1 MLYDTLREYEFE
13 EALRDEERFSDWD
26 EGEAVNIPQDD
37 ADDWEA
43 NCLSEEAHRRML
55 ERASKEYHEN
65 MKAIERW
72 YKK

>member
-1 MLYDTLREYEFE
+1 MYDRLFDYQFE
-13 EALRDEERFSDWD
+13 EALSDLDRVCDWD
-26 EGEAVNIPQDD
+26 EREVKNRPQDD

-43 NCLSEEAHRRML
+43 NCLSEEARRRML
-55 ERASKEYHEN
+55 EKASKEYHEN

>member
-1 MLYDTLREYEFE
+1 MYDSLFDYQFE
-13 EALRDEERFSDWD
+13 EALSDLDRVCDWD
-26 EGEAVNIPQDD
+26 EREVKNRPQDSE
-37 ADDWEA
+37 DDLEA

>member
-1 MLYDTLREYEFE
+1 MYDRLFDYQFE
-13 EALRDEERFSDWD
+13 LALSDLERVCDWD
-26 EGEAVNIPQDD
+26 ELEVKNKPQDD

-65 MKAIERW
+65 MERIRRRLN
-72 YKK
+72 K

>member
-1 MLYDTLREYEFE
+1 MFYDTIREYEFE
-13 EALRDEERFSDWD
+13 QALRDEERLTDWD
-26 EGEAVNIPQDD
+26 EREVKNRTLDD

-43 NCLSEEAHRRML
+43 NCLSEEAHKRML
-55 ERASKEYHEN
+55 ERASKEHEEA

>member
-1 MLYDTLREYEFE
+1 MYDRLFDYQFE
-13 EALRDEERFSDWD
+13 QALSDLDRVCDWD
-26 EGEAVNIPQDD
+26 EREIKNKPQDD

-43 NCLSEEAHRRML
+43 NCLSEEAHKMML